1 MGHVLCPHSGVC
13 QPLLCPTG
21 CLPVCPGRKGLTCPD
36 FLSAVLEGKVTCRR
50 EWREGDLQNCF
61 ARHVL
66 GVGKALS
73 EAEPQIQLEFGLSG
87 QNLSAEV
94 TPFSCGLP
102 DLFTTSLCHC
112 RGGPGRCHVPTIAL
126 RGGRAKSCGS
136 KVGAPRPPELFLQIL
151 LGSTVCVLG
160 WGSPS
165 QPRGWA
171 TVAGKGKILVLV
183 LRLAR

>member
-1 MGHVLCPHSGVC
+1 MCTGHCCSGTRMGESTANSLGNFSALPQFPQAHPVSLATLRGRAEICPQVSQACQECMGHVLCPHCGVC

-94 TPFSCGLP
+94 TPFSCRLP

-112 RGGPGRCHVPTIAL
+112 RGGPGAATC
-126 RGGRAKSCGS
+126 
-136 KVGAPRPPELFLQIL
+136 PR
-151 LGSTVCVLG
+151 
-160 WGSPS
+160 
-165 QPRGWA
+165 
-171 TVAGKGKILVLV
+171 
-183 LRLAR
+183 